1 MSNAIEFQGEDK
13 SNADRRTIAQ
23 HEPISLRTFTPSQA
37 VLTKS
42 SGVFH
47 YTADGRRL
55 YDYTSGVLV
64 ANLGHNPPR
73 WMQRFG
79 QYMGWTPGLLFGKE
93 HGPTDVPAVTMTAYN
108 AVTPIEAQ
116 AVKRLLA
123 NMQRSALG
131 KKMQTVLWA
140 ASGSEAVQKTL
151 WAFFSSGCSG
161 C

>member
-1 MSNAIEFQGEDK
+1 MSNSIAFQSENK

-37 VLTKS
+37 VVARS

-55 YDYTSGVLV
+55 YDYSSGVLV

-93 HGPTDVPAVTMTAYN
+93 HRPTDVPAVTMTAYN
-108 AVTPIEAQ
+108 PLPPLEAH
-116 AVKRLLA
+116 ALKRLLA
-123 NMQRSALG
+123 NMQR
-131 KKMQTVLWA
+131 
-140 ASGSEAVQKTL
+140 
-151 WAFFSSGCSG
+151 
-161 C
+161 